1 MSAIDET
8 PSDPARCPVC
18 AGPNLCAIA
27 AGLVDE
33 SCWCAQI
40 EFSPH
45 ALENVAPQDRSR
57 RCICPK
63 CAVQR

>member
-1 MSAIDET
+1 MNAAE
-8 PSDPARCPVC
+8 ARDDAATCPIC
-18 AGPNLCAIA
+18 GGPNLCAMA

-40 EFSPH
+40 EF
-45 ALENVAPQDRSR
+45 APGVLDKVPVHERR
-57 RCICPK
+57 ERCICPR